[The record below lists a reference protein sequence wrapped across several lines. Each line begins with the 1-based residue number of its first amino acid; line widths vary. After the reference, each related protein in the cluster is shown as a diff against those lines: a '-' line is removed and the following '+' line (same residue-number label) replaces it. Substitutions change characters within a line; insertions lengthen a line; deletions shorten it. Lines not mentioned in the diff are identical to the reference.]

1 MATTRATRA
10 RPDASDGEDVLE
22 LERAVKRMHTGRGD
36 GAATATATTRAGA
49 YAEVNA
55 MLRALHFERARR
67 LGADAA
73 DGDGGTTRGGTGDRG
88 ARGGE

>member
-1 MATTRATRA
+1 MTTTRATRA

-67 LGADAA
+67 LGKATPAGETTV
-73 DGDGGTTRGGTGDRG
+73 GDGATG
-88 ARGGE
+88 